1 MSRDPPIL
9 GNGRR
14 PRGYNDCM
22 PGKVRRRGNPN
33 WGKPP
38 AVPPPNQLSEFEM
51 RVKELGLNQQD
62 YVSSA
67 QLRSWCEHNR
77 NHFYIPEWLL
87 QEWGIHVELSYGP

>member
-1 MSRDPPIL
+1 
-9 GNGRR
+9 
-14 PRGYNDCM
+14 
-22 PGKVRRRGNPN
+22 
-33 WGKPP
+33 
-38 AVPPPNQLSEFEM
+38 M